1 MNILRDKRAEKGLT
15 LDEVA
20 KAVNT
25 NVGNLSRIERGAQ
38 FPSPPLAFR
47 LARFYG
53 IELADVFASADHAQ
67 AA

>member
-1 MNILRDKRAEKGLT
+1 MNKLREKRAERGLT

-25 NVGNLSRIERGAQ
+25 NVGNLSRIERDQ
-38 FPSPPLAFR
+38 QLPSPGLAFR
-47 LARFYG
+47 LSRFYG
-53 IELADVFASADHAQ
+53 IEFADVFASADTHQ